1 MRAASILL
9 AALLAGGFSGV
20 ALAADVY
27 ASRLTPVAYDGAM
40 RANVQGDGHV
50 SATLNGGSLTV
61 NGEFTA
67 LPSEATSV
75 KLYSGPGIGV
85 PGDAILDL
93 QLSGQSQGTISG
105 TVKLTGKQLAALK
118 QGHIYVQLNSQ
129 KAPDGNLWGWLL
141 PEHVFPG
148 ADVPEK
154 GHGFLP
160 NLDVPGNWTEKR

>member
-1 MRAASILL
+1 MRANLFV
-9 AALLAGGFSGV
+9 AALLVGGYSG
-20 ALAADVY
+20 AASAADVF
-27 ASRLTPVAYDGAM
+27 ASRLTAVAYDGAM

-50 SATLNGGSLTV
+50 SATLNGSSLTV
-61 NGEFTA
+61 TGEFTA
-67 LPSEATSV
+67 LPSSATNV

-93 QLSGQSQGTISG
+93 QLSGQNQGSISG
-105 TVKLTGKQLAALK
+105 TVKLNSRQLAALK
-118 QGHIYVQLNSQ
+118 QGHVYVQLNSQ
-129 KAPDGNLWGWLL
+129 KAPEGNLWGWLL

-160 NLDVPGNWTEKR
+160 QLDVPGNWTEKR

>member
-1 MRAASILL
+1 MRATLLL
-9 AALLAGGFSGV
+9 AALLTGGVSGA
-20 ALAADVY
+20 ALGADVY
-27 ASRLTPVAYDGAM
+27 ASRLTAVAYDGAM

-50 SATLNGGSLTV
+50 SATLNGSSLTV
-61 NGEFTA
+61 SGEFMA
-67 LPSEATSV
+67 LPSAATSV

-93 QLSGQSQGTISG
+93 ALSGQSQGTISG
-105 TVKLTGKQLAALK
+105 TVKLNAKQLTALK
-118 QGHIYVQLNSQ
+118 QGHVYVQLNSQ

-141 PEHVFPG
+141 PDHPFPG

-160 NLDVPGNWTEKR
+160 NIDVPGNWTEKR